1 MRDGTIHT
9 KLFDLFSSFKNYEQN
24 INLNNYLQEE
34 ENAAIIS
41 DNVQKYLFGKYR
53 KNIYTNVS
61 KLVKVLKKVAK
72 ENFLRKKENKK
83 I

>member
-1 MRDGTIHT
+1 MRDSTIHT

-53 KNIYTNVS
+53 KKYIYKCFETCKS
-61 KLVKVLKKVAK
+61 IKKSSERKFLKKK
-72 ENFLRKKENKK
+72 RK
-83 I
+83 